1 MKVLKFYYGGKNPD
15 IDRHGRFEKR
25 VLRGIFG
32 PKRGDEYV
40 QHTILRSLAIFPVHQ
55 ILSL

>member
-1 MKVLKFYYGGKNPD
+1 MLKFYYGGKNPD
-15 IDRHGRFEKR
+15 IVRQGRFEKR
-25 VLRGIFG
+25 VLRGVFG

-40 QHTILRSLAIFPVHQ
+40 QHTILRSLVISPVHH

>member
-1 MKVLKFYYGGKNPD
+1 MTILKLYYGRKNPD
-15 IDRHGRFEKR
+15 IDRQGRIEKR

-32 PKRGDEYV
+32 PKKGDEYV
-40 QHTILRSLAIFPVHQ
+40 QHTILRSLEISPVHQ